1 MLKNHH
7 GCVKRLL
14 EEPNV
19 NVNGKDDKGRTLIML
34 SLFALDEETEEFVSY
49 LLKKGADP
57 NIADLEGMTSL
68 HYIAKYVPK
77 GVDPMTGQHNRAEYL
92 KQVEIQ
98 KKVTQLLIQHGA
110 DLA

>member
-7 GCVKRLL
+7 GCVKRFL

-19 NVNGKDDKGRTLIML
+19 DVNGKDDKGRTLIML
-34 SLFALDEETEEFVSY
+34 ALCSLDEESHDFISF

-68 HYIAKYVPK
+68 HYIARY
-77 GVDPMTGQHNRAEYL
+77 
-92 KQVEIQ
+92 
-98 KKVTQLLIQHGA
+98 
-110 DLA
+110 